1 MKKCF
6 RIKDTSIRLRLVISN
21 LIMFFMP
28 FLLVILI
35 AVFSFIGIFYRF
47 DGNSLNAKLNDSL
60 GFMTVYRIQ
69 LEVND
74 LENRIKKMPSGEELD
89 EKALKMCEKLG
100 DKGAVLSVVSGGDI
114 LYLTPGYT
122 AEEFKS
128 LAKKITGDNYMYNT
142 GSLYTGPEGTY
153 LTSVSENQSGEKVY
167 VILCDTTLDNIV
179 GGTNKNLPDVALDY
193 LDTLMWIL
201 SVLAIIIT
209 LATDIILAVFISG
222 SIIVPLEKLK
232 TAAHEIRDGNL
243 DYRIDYEAKN
253 ELGDVCADFEEMR
266 HRLKESIEAQQRYE
280 TSWKE
285 LIAGISHD
293 LRTPLTS
300 IKGYVS
306 GLIDGIASTP
316 EKQERYL
323 KTIYSTACD
332 MENLINELFLF
343 SKLESE
349 KFPFNLE
356 KVDLISYFADCYIEL
371 QPKFARNDMDLI
383 IENKIGETAYASVD
397 RLQLRRAVSNI
408 AQNSIKY
415 RNHEQHGTFKIT
427 ISRSDN
433 GILIELADNGTG
445 VSERELEK
453 IFESFY
459 RSDKART
466 NVRSGSGLGLAIT
479 QSIIERHNGKVWAKG
494 KIGEGLTVSFLL
506 PEWEERDKTK

>member
-1 MKKCF
+1 
-6 RIKDTSIRLRLVISN
+6 
-21 LIMFFMP
+21 MFFMP

-35 AVFSFIGIFYRF
+35 GVFSFVGMFYRF
-47 DGNSLNAKLNDSL
+47 DGNSLSSKLNDSL
-60 GFMTVYRIQ
+60 GFMAVYRIQ
-69 LEVND
+69 LEVSD
-74 LENRIKKMPSGEELD
+74 LERYLKEMPVDEKID
-89 EKALKMCEKLG
+89 EKALEMCRELG
-100 DKGAVLSVVSGGDI
+100 DQGAVLAVISGDET
-114 LYLTPGYT
+114 LYLTSGYT
-122 AEEFKS
+122 MDEFQS
-128 LAKKITGDNYMYNT
+128 LAKKITGDNYMYDK

-153 LTSVSENQSGEKVY
+153 LTSVSENLNGEKIY
-167 VILCDTTLDNIV
+167 VILCDTSLDNIV
-179 GGTNKNLPDVALDY
+179 GGTNKNLPEVALEY
-193 LDTLMWIL
+193 IDTMMWFL

-209 LATDIILAVFISG
+209 LTTDIILAIFISG
-222 SIIVPLEKLK
+222 SIIVPLEKLRK
-232 TAAHEIRDGNL
+232 AAHEIRDGNL
-243 DYRIDYEAKN
+243 EYQIDYDAEN
-253 ELGDVCADFEEMR
+253 EFGDVCADFEEMR
-266 HRLKESIEAQQRYE
+266 QRLKESIEAQQRYE

-356 KVDLISYFADCYIEL
+356 KVDLISYFSDCYEEM
-371 QPKFARNDMDLI
+371 QPRFARNGMDLI
-383 IENKIGETAYASVD
+383 FENKIGETVYANVD

-408 AQNSIKY
+408 VQNSIKY
-415 RNHEQHGTFKIT
+415 RKPDSCGEFRIVLSHSN
-427 ISRSDN
+427 D
-433 GILIELADNGTG
+433 GILIELSDNGTG
-445 VSERELEK
+445 VSEQELEK

-459 RSDKART
+459 RTDKART

-479 QSIIERHNGKVWAKG
+479 QSIIERHGGKVWASG
-494 KIGEGLTVSFLL
+494 KMGVGLTVTFLL
-506 PEWEERDKTK
+506 PEWKEGLNLNG